1 MRKLVLLTVAILYMV
16 FATSN
21 AFAVSLYKAGNIS
34 IGAGYATSSYNISG
48 TGTGSGFMGQISYFL
63 IDDLDIGVQYYSSS
77 FPDSFF
83 GSVGESILDINIGS
97 HLAFD
102 DLFGLYAKLGYG
114 SSTFT
119 FPAPTQAT
127 SGGGLIAE
135 LGLEGKLSENI
146 IGFAGIKTLSAN
158 NSALTGG
165 KYSNLGFNA
174 GFNFIF

>member
-1 MRKLVLLTVAILYMV
+1 MRKLILFTVAILYV
-16 FATSN
+16 AFIASN
-21 AFAVSLYKAGNIS
+21 ALGISLYKAGNIS
-34 IGAGYATSSYNISG
+34 VGAGYATSSYNISG

-63 IDDLDIGVQYYSSS
+63 MDDLNIGVQYYSSS
-77 FPDSFF
+77 FPDNFF

-97 HLAFD
+97 HLVFD
-102 DLFGLYAKLGYG
+102 DVFGLYAKLGYS

-135 LGLEGKLSENI
+135 VGLEGKLSENI

-158 NSALTGG
+158 NNAITGG